1 VPLRQLKEEYMK
13 GLATVLGFFI
23 FLALSACAPTASTAA
38 GSTDVLAPA
47 KAVTMGPIGTLATGE
62 ASQVT
67 GSAQVTSLAEG
78 KFQVTLT
85 LSGLPANSTHMGHIH
100 VGDCSVVGPVALGLT
115 EISSD
120 ASGNGTVTSEI
131 KGPLPA
137 DAYIAYHQRGPTDPE
152 GVGSFITC
160 GNIPK

>member
-1 VPLRQLKEEYMK
+1 MK
-13 GLATVLGFFI
+13 GLATVLGFLI
-23 FLALSACAPTASTAA
+23 FLTLSACAPTASTA
-38 GSTDVLAPA
+38 GSADAAALAPA
-47 KAVTMGPIGTLATGE
+47 KAVTMNPIGTLATGE
-62 ASQVT
+62 ASAVT
-67 GSAQVTSLAEG
+67 GNAQVTSLAEG

-115 EISSD
+115 EITSD

-137 DAYIAYHQRGPTDPE
+137 DAYIAYHQRGPTDAD
-152 GVGSFITC
+152 GIGSFITC

>member
-1 VPLRQLKEEYMK
+1 MNKRNFFF
-13 GLATVLGFFI
+13 GLFWVLFF
-23 FLALSACAPTASTAA
+23 LSACAPAA
-38 GSTDVLAPA
+38 TESAAQTSDPGPA
-47 KAVTMGPIGTLATGE
+47 QTLTMNPIGTLATGE
-62 ASQVT
+62 TSAVN
-67 GSAQVTSLAEG
+67 GSAEVAALAEG
-78 KFQVTLT
+78 KFQVTVT

-115 EISSD
+115 EITSD
-120 ASGNGTVTSEI
+120 ASGNGTVTSEV

-152 GVGSFITC
+152 GIGSFIAC

>member
-1 VPLRQLKEEYMK
+1 MK
-13 GLATVLGFFI
+13 GVSLPGVSLFGVFVL
-23 FLALSACAPTASTAA
+23 LVLLSACAPTASTAA
-38 GSTDVLAPA
+38 SADAAAPAPA
-47 KAVTMGPIGTLATGE
+47 KAVTMNPIGTLATGE
-62 ASQVT
+62 NSAVS
-67 GSAQVTSLAEG
+67 GSAEVAALAEG
-78 KFQVTLT
+78 KFQVTVT

-115 EISSD
+115 EITSD
-120 ASGNGTVTSEI
+120 ASGNGTVTSEV

-152 GVGSFITC
+152 GIGSFITC